1 MLNYNQKKIAFC
13 PITIVISVLFAT
25 CVLAATSINDNWQRK
40 DTVNSSP
47 ENTTVTFATV
57 RNKKENTSPARYF
70 RGTRGQLRTGLC
82 TVAFSPIKHLE
93 GIAQAAPFY
102 IPDERVKLTEVNEIP
117 IASLFNEISAFS
129 KHDNGNNVVYIHGYS
144 IDFERSCKR
153 SAIFQRALGLD
164 DRLLLFSWPAD
175 GNMLK
180 YTWDESD
187 LVWSVTYFTSI
198 LDEIVK
204 RAEKRKVDVV
214 AHSLGAR
221 GAVQALVRM
230 AYRKTAEPII
240 NELILI
246 APDIDTEIFRQ
257 ELPLL
262 QKAVNRIT
270 VYVSHNDKPLK
281 LSHEVHGYP
290 RLGMAGEHLTIM
302 EGVETIDI
310 SAISTRRFSGHIYHL
325 FTPKVTEDLTL
336 LLHTGE
342 AAGLRPGL
350 QKKHQNGLPYWQMN
364 Q

>member
-1 MLNYNQKKIAFC
+1 MLNYNQGRIAFYL
-13 PITIVISVLFAT
+13 ITFVITTLCAT
-25 CVLAATSINDNWQRK
+25 GILAAKSVNDNSEQN
-40 DTVNSSP
+40 DTATNSQ
-47 ENTTVTFATV
+47 ENITVSFATV
-57 RNKKENTSPARYF
+57 RNRTESTSPARYF
-70 RGTRGQLRTGLC
+70 GGTRGQLRTGLC

-93 GIAQAAPFY
+93 GIAQAVPFY
-102 IPDERVKLTEVNEIP
+102 IPNERIKLTEVDEIP
-117 IASLFNEISAFS
+117 IERLFNEISEFS
-129 KHDNGNNVVYIHGYS
+129 KHDNGNSVVYIHGYS
-144 IDFERSCKR
+144 VDFERSCWR

-187 LVWSVTYFTSI
+187 LAWSVTYFTSI

-204 RAEKRKVDVV
+204 RAGKRKVDVV

-221 GAVQALVRM
+221 GAVQALARM
-230 AYRKTAEPII
+230 AYRKTEEPII

-262 QKAVNRIT
+262 QKAADRIT
-270 VYVSHNDKPLK
+270 VYVSQNDKPLK
-281 LSHEVHGYP
+281 LSHEMHGYP

-302 EGVETIDI
+302 EGVEIIDI
-310 SAISTRRFSGHIYHL
+310 SAISTRRLSGHIYHL
-325 FTPKVTEDLTL
+325 FTQKVIEDLTL

-342 AAGLRPGL
+342 PAGLRPGL
-350 QKKHQNGLPYWQMN
+350 QKKYQNGLPYWRMKQ
-364 Q
+364 